1 MKSVLHAAT
10 YVAERFAAIIT
21 WLACAM
27 LVIAALHIFADMVMT
42 KLFRSPINGTSDI
55 VTNYYMVALFF
66 LPLAYCESRSS
77 HIDADLIM
85 NFFPVWLQRSIRIGT
100 YILLT
105 SFLALWTWQSTVKA
119 IKQTAIGDMRLLGD
133 LYLLLWPPRWV
144 VVLGLAAF
152 TVVALLKTIAMIAG
166 ADRSDE
172 QTSAEVAS

>member
-27 LVIAALHIFADMVMT
+27 LVMAALHIFADMVMT

-66 LPLAYCESRSS
+66 LPLAYCESKSS
-77 HIDADLIM
+77 HIEADLIM
-85 NFFPVWLQRSIRIGT
+85 NFLPAWLQRSIRVGT
-100 YILLT
+100 YMLLT
-105 SFLALWTWQSTVKA
+105 AFLALWTWQSTVKA

-133 LYLLLWPPRWV
+133 LYLLLWPPRWI

-152 TVVALLKTIAMIAG
+152 TVIALLKAIAMFAGTERREQAPSAG
-166 ADRSDE
+166 AVS
-172 QTSAEVAS
+172 